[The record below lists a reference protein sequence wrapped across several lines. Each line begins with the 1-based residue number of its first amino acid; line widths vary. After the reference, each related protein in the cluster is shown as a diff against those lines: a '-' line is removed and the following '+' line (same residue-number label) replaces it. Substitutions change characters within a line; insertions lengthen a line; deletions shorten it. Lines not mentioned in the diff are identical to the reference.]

1 MSNYLSF
8 CLHSPQVCIQ
18 LVSSTWLEGSNLAN
32 RSRTPQNASR
42 AEKQKLKCKLYSL
55 RKIDIFC
62 YVHKT
67 DGPQLRHPLPN
78 HSVCEAPCKVPRCRP
93 VIWFKFPCTRIRNRL
108 RHFYHK
114 THVSK
119 PYSPVH
125 VSPHLSTFDE
135 SELFSH
141 FVVFWGTL
149 LASVVLTRLCLDV
162 DSEVRTQNIF

>member
-67 DGPQLRHPLPN
+67 DGPRLRHPLLN
-78 HSVCEAPCKVPRCRP
+78 HSVFSTFKKSLHLLLKSLKV
-93 VIWFKFPCTRIRNRL
+93 RNMI
-108 RHFYHK
+108 
-114 THVSK
+114 SG
-119 PYSPVH
+119 PYSRILNTSDVP
-125 VSPHLSTFDE
+125 FDE
-135 SELFSH
+135 DLEFEIEKNSSKQQRGSGPYY
-141 FVVFWGTL
+141 VFYCV
-149 LASVVLTRLCLDV
+149 S
-162 DSEVRTQNIF
+162 

>member
-1 MSNYLSF
+1 MSF

-42 AEKQKLKCKLYSL
+42 AEKQKRKCKLYSL

-78 HSVCEAPCKVPRCRP
+78 HSVHTV
-93 VIWFKFPCTRIRNRL
+93 IRNSCYAAERL
-108 RHFYHK
+108 DK
-114 THVSK
+114 KGVEI
-119 PYSPVH
+119 VNWIILC
-125 VSPHLSTFDE
+125 PH
-135 SELFSH
+135 
-141 FVVFWGTL
+141 
-149 LASVVLTRLCLDV
+149 TRLELAHR
-162 DSEVRTQNIF
+162 SAISREVWGNSWSHSGPTVRHEGENLLRVMVKKQQENKQKSSVLK